1 MKTNKE
7 KTNMRKVVMTALRS
21 LFIIAATLVA
31 TSCADDTAGGNAAGG
46 DGSEGRKAV
55 LSLKMSAV
63 PETAGMTDTRSIPDG
78 TDINEGTAN
87 DYEITDFWLMEYNEK
102 GLLIGS
108 PRYYLMS
115 KLKENAGGGDL
126 TLPVVLPTTD
136 GTKYKCVVI
145 ANTHTPALDA
155 ALGDAMNTLDKLKTA
170 CKNVLKD
177 DDMYQQ
183 TADEDRY
190 DMLLN
195 GTVDIDKTTQTLD
208 FKLYRNV
215 AKLTLKITN
224 NTGSGITVK
233 SVQMRGVTASLF
245 YADRLYDGDPAP
257 SPTALEAGQTDLD
270 AEECE
275 IKAGGETMTLNYYLT
290 RNRRGVT
297 NATLPSQ
304 KNTDAPD
311 GATYVEIIAATDDG
325 APLRYRFYIG
335 ANMTNDFNVEPN
347 KHYTLPITFTAK
359 GDPEADSRVEEFG
372 TEHLVESNAYII
384 NPLSGT
390 DDLQPLYEVPI
401 TRINKFWSSGDGVD
415 QAGKDYTIKANTEW
429 VAEVIWQD
437 KPERLFNFCSADG
450 KISEGNTRFDGKGV
464 SFFYIKPVA
473 GASGNVLI
481 GVRKKEDKNTE
492 YLWSWHLWITDY
504 NPEYTRAWQ
513 TGKYTYEVE
522 GGHVNRYEGDIWE
535 SKYKDKYIMDRNLG
549 ATSAD
554 PQKGF
559 DATCG
564 LVYQYGRKDPFP
576 ISNVFYDINGNEIK
590 PTPKNVVTDKAY
602 IYASVNSPATFFGY
616 ATGNWV
622 KDNLYSGN
630 IWNNPNWNKSSTK
643 SLFDPCPPGWTI
655 PETEIFKVLFKVYS
669 MAGAGTEPNVNGG
682 FNSGWDFYMNSA
694 GTGETTWFPAAGY
707 VHGNQLVRVKES
719 GYLWGRE
726 SGNIDNCYTTAFNST
741 KIYKQVQPRRFAYSI
756 RCIQIQE

>member
-115 KLKENAGGGDL
+115 KLKENAGGGNL

-145 ANTHTPALDA
+145 ANTHIPALDA

-224 NTGSGITVK
+224 KTGSGITVK

-245 YADRLYDGDPAP
+245 YADRLYGGDPAP

-401 TRINKFWSSGDGVD
+401 TRINKFWSSGDGSK

-464 SFFYIKPVA
+464 SFFYIKPVV

-504 NPEYTRAWQ
+504 NPDYTRAWQ

-522 GGHVNRYEGDIWE
+522 GGHVHRYEGDIWE
-535 SKYKDKYIMDRNLG
+535 KEYKDKYIMDRNLG

-554 PQKGF
+554 PGNL
-559 DATCG
+559 TETRG
-564 LVYQYGRKDPFP
+564 LYYQYGRKDPLP
-576 ISNVFYDINGNEIK
+576 ISGNYYDIKGDKITLSNDRFNTAQHFYALVNKPFYIVSGYNG
-590 PTPKNVVTDKAY
+590 D
-602 IYASVNSPATFFGY
+602 
-616 ATGNWV
+616 WV
-622 KDNLYSGN
+622 MNNTYGTN
-630 IWNNPNWNKSSTK
+630 NWNNPDWNKSDK
-643 SLFDPCPPGWTI
+643 SLFDPCPPGWTL
-655 PETEIFKVLFKVYS
+655 PKKDVYKVFVGQSKTPNAAGLFS
-669 MAGAGTEPNVNGG
+669 
-682 FNSGWDFYMNSA
+682 SGWNFYMNST
-694 GTGETTWFPAAGY
+694 GTSETTWFPAAGY
-707 VHGNQLVRVKES
+707 YGTNIGFS
-719 GYLWGRE
+719 GFYWAVEPWGL
-726 SGNIDNCYTTAFNST
+726 SQGNIITFNSNS
-741 KIYKQVQPRRFAYSI
+741 AYFSANYRTFGFSI
-756 RCIQIQE
+756 RCIQESKSTFLRR